1 MFKNCSENSY
11 TQEDELEVTRI
22 IMCPLAA
29 QSLSGRNDQNRKL
42 VKDQWNI
49 TTDIIRVKTEATTI
63 GNNKV

>member
-22 IMCPLAA
+22 IMWPLAA
-29 QSLSGRNDQNRKL
+29 YSLSGRNDQNGKL
-42 VKDQWNI
+42 VKERWNI

-63 GNNKV
+63 GNKV